1 MWQRHSAQTGAA
13 MPPDT
18 TGDLGSILGVWA
30 HPDDEA
36 YLSAGLMA
44 RAVDAGRR
52 VVCVTATA
60 GEAGFPDDDRRSEEA
75 RMAVRRAEMAASLAE
90 IGVREHHWLGYR
102 DGGCA
107 DISDVEAV
115 EAICEIA
122 AGAQP
127 DTLLTFGPAGMTG
140 HSDHVAVCRWSTLA
154 CQRLSSP
161 PRLLYATKSPEW
173 TQQFFRQAAP
183 SDIMMVDD
191 MTPEAVPTSDM
202 AVWLDC
208 DDDLLDRKVRAL
220 RAQQSQ
226 IEPLIS
232 SYGMEWFRYFAKDE
246 YFRERRPSDP
256 VW

>member
-1 MWQRHSAQTGAA
+1 

-18 TGDLGSILGVWA
+18 RGDLGTILGVWA

-44 RAVDAGRR
+44 LAVDAGRR

-60 GEAGFPDDDRRSEEA
+60 GEAGFPDHDTRPHEA
-75 RMAVRRAEMAASLAE
+75 RIAVRRAEMAASLAE

-102 DGGCA
+102 DGECA
-107 DISDVEAV
+107 AVSDVEAV
-115 EAICEIA
+115 ATICDIIA
-122 AGAQP
+122 NAQP

-154 CQRLSSP
+154 CAQLSPP

-173 TQQFFRQAAP
+173 THQFFGQADT
-183 SDIMMVDD
+183 SQIMMVDG
-191 MTPEAVPTSDM
+191 MVPEAVPTDDM
-202 AVWLDC
+202 AVWFDC
-208 DDDLLDRKVRAL
+208 DGDLLDRKLRAL
-220 RAQQSQ
+220 RAQHSQ

-232 SYGMEWFRYFAKDE
+232 SFGLDWFRYFVRHE
-246 YFRERRPSDP
+246 CFRQPRPSDP